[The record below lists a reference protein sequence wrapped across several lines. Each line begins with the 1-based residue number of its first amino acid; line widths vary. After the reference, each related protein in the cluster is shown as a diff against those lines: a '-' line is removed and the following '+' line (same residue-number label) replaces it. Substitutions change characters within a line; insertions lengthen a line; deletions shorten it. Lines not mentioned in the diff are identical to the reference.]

1 MTDQI
6 TSVRQRML
14 DDMALRNTS
23 LATLHVCHP
32 LAP

>member
-23 LATLHVCHP
+23 LATQCVRHP